1 MKCFLLLAIIYLAAG
16 CSMIGDQTRRDEYLA
31 SHPITQFRDE
41 ISRGAIKVGMSKEEV
56 IASWGQPCGYCY
68 GTSQSSTGD
77 SWEYNIFGTGSYGI
91 GAGTYL
97 FFDNRGILQYWSD

>member
-1 MKCFLLLAIIYLAAG
+1 MESWK
-16 CSMIGDQTRRDEYLA
+16 SMLNEKL
-31 SHPITQFRDE
+31 
-41 ISRGAIKVGMSKEEV
+41 KEN
-56 IASWGQPCGYCY
+56 
-68 GTSQSSTGD
+68 GD